1 MRKLPLLL
9 TTLLSLSFSLT
20 THAEE
25 KRYVSDELSTYTHAG
40 PGNKYRIAGTL
51 NAGDEVTLI
60 SINRDSNYAQ
70 VKDDKDRIVWLP
82 INQLSD
88 KPSLRTRLPEMEQ
101 EIKILTD
108 KLANID
114 NSWNQRTA
122 DMQQN
127 VSNSSDIIAGLKKE
141 NEHLKNKL
149 IVAEKKLDA
158 ANLQL
163 DDKQRNIIL
172 QWFMYGGGVAGAG
185 LILGLLLPHMVP
197 RRKRNDRWM
206 S

>member
-1 MRKLPLLL
+1 MRKLHLLL
-9 TTLLSLSFSLT
+9 TALFSLSFSLT
-20 THAEE
+20 AHAEE

-51 NAGDEVTLI
+51 NAGDAVTLI
-60 SINRDSNYAQ
+60 SINRESNYAQ
-70 VKDDKDRIVWLP
+70 VKDDKGRLVWLP
-82 INQLSD
+82 VNQLSD
-88 KPSLRTRLPEMEQ
+88 KPSLRTRLPEMAQ

-122 DMQQN
+122 DMQQK
-127 VSNSSDIIAGLKKE
+127 VANSDDVIAGLKKE
-141 NEHLKNKL
+141 NEHLKSKL

>member
-9 TTLLSLSFSLT
+9 TALLSLSFSLT

-40 PGNKYRIAGTL
+40 PGNQYRIAGTL
-51 NAGDEVTLI
+51 NAGDAVTLI
-60 SINRDSNYAQ
+60 SINRESNYAQ
-70 VKDDKDRIVWLP
+70 VKDDKGRLVWLP
-82 INQLSD
+82 VNQLSH
-88 KPSLRTRLPEMEQ
+88 KPSLRTRLPELEQ
-101 EIKILTD
+101 EVKTLTD

-114 NSWNQRTA
+114 NNWSQRTA
-122 DMQQN
+122 DMQLK
-127 VSNSSDIIAGLKKE
+127 VANSSNILAELKKE
-141 NEHLKNKL
+141 NEKLKNKL
-149 IVAEKKLDA
+149 TVAEKKLDA

-185 LILGLLLPHMVP
+185 LIFGLLLPHMLP

>member
-1 MRKLPLLL
+1 MRKLHLLL
-9 TTLLSLSFSLT
+9 TALIILSFSLT
-20 THAEE
+20 THAEG

-40 PGNKYRIAGTL
+40 PGNQYRIAGTL

-70 VKDDKDRIVWLP
+70 VKDDKGRLVWLP
-82 INQLSD
+82 VNQLSN
-88 KPSLRTRLPEMEQ
+88 KPSLRTRLPELEQ
-101 EIKILTD
+101 EVKTLTE

-114 NSWNQRTA
+114 NNWNQRTA
-122 DMQQN
+122 DMQLKA
-127 VSNSSDIIAGLKKE
+127 SNSSSIVAELKKE
-141 NEHLKNKL
+141 NERLKNKL
-149 IVAEKKLDA
+149 TVAEKKLDV

-185 LILGLLLPHMVP
+185 LIFGLLLPHMIP

>member
-9 TTLLSLSFSLT
+9 TALLSLSFSLT

-60 SINRDSNYAQ
+60 SINRDSNYAE
-70 VKDDKDRIVWLP
+70 VKDDKDRVVWLP
-82 INQLSD
+82 VNQLSD

-127 VSNSSDIIAGLKKE
+127 VSNSSDIIVGLKKE

>member
-1 MRKLPLLL
+1 MRKLHLLL
-9 TTLLSLSFSLT
+9 TALISLSFSLT
-20 THAEE
+20 TYAEG

-40 PGNKYRIAGTL
+40 PGNQYRIAGTL

-70 VKDDKDRIVWLP
+70 VKDDKGRLVWLP
-82 INQLSD
+82 VNQLSN
-88 KPSLRTRLPEMEQ
+88 KPSLRTRLPELEQ
-101 EIKILTD
+101 EVKTLTE

-114 NSWNQRTA
+114 NNWNQRTA
-122 DMQQN
+122 DMQLKAA
-127 VSNSSDIIAGLKKE
+127 NSSSIVAELKKE
-141 NEHLKNKL
+141 NERLKNKL
-149 IVAEKKLDA
+149 TVAEKKLDA

-185 LILGLLLPHMVP
+185 LIFGLLLPHMIP

>member
-1 MRKLPLLL
+1 MRKLHLLL
-9 TTLLSLSFSLT
+9 TALLSLSFSLT

-40 PGNKYRIAGTL
+40 PGNQYRIAGTL
-51 NAGDEVTLI
+51 NAGDAVTLI

-70 VKDDKDRIVWLP
+70 VKDDKGRVVWLP
-82 INQLSD
+82 VNQLSN
-88 KPSLRTRLPEMEQ
+88 KPSLRTRLPGLEQ
-101 EIKILTD
+101 EVKTLTD

-114 NSWNQRTA
+114 NNWNQRTA
-122 DMQQN
+122 DMQLK
-127 VSNSSDIIAGLKKE
+127 VANSSNIIAELKKE
-141 NEHLKNKL
+141 NEKLKNKL
-149 IVAEKKLDA
+149 TVAEKKLDA

-185 LILGLLLPHMVP
+185 LIFGLLLPHMLP

>member
-1 MRKLPLLL
+1 MRKLHLLL
-9 TTLLSLSFSLT
+9 TALISLSFSLT
-20 THAEE
+20 THAEG

-40 PGNKYRIAGTL
+40 PGNQYRIAGTL

-70 VKDDKDRIVWLP
+70 VKDDKGRLVWLP
-82 INQLSD
+82 VNQLSN
-88 KPSLRTRLPEMEQ
+88 KPSLRTRLPELEQ
-101 EIKILTD
+101 EVKTLTE

-114 NSWNQRTA
+114 NNWNQRTA
-122 DMQQN
+122 DMQLKAA
-127 VSNSSDIIAGLKKE
+127 NSSSIVAELKKE
-141 NEHLKNKL
+141 NERLKNKL
-149 IVAEKKLDA
+149 TVAEKKLDA

-185 LILGLLLPHMVP
+185 LIFGLLLPHMIP

>member
-9 TTLLSLSFSLT
+9 TALLSLSFSLT
-20 THAEE
+20 TQAEE

-40 PGNKYRIAGTL
+40 PGNKYRITGTL

-60 SINRDSNYAQ
+60 SVNRDSNYAQ
-70 VKDDKDRIVWLP
+70 VKDDKGRIVWLP
-82 INQLSD
+82 VNQLSD

-127 VSNSSDIIAGLKKE
+127 VSNSSDIIARLKKE

-206 S
+206 N

>member
-1 MRKLPLLL
+1 MRKLHLLL
-9 TTLLSLSFSLT
+9 TALLSLSFSLT
-20 THAEE
+20 TLAEE

-40 PGNKYRIAGTL
+40 PGNQYRIAGTL
-51 NAGDEVTLI
+51 NAGDAVTLI

-70 VKDDKDRIVWLP
+70 VKDDKGRLVWLP
-82 INQLSD
+82 VNQLSN
-88 KPSLRTRLPEMEQ
+88 KPSLRTRLPELEQ
-101 EIKILTD
+101 EVKTLTD

-114 NSWNQRTA
+114 NNWNQRTA
-122 DMQQN
+122 DMQLK
-127 VSNSSDIIAGLKKE
+127 VANSSNIIAELKKE
-141 NEHLKNKL
+141 NEKLKNKL
-149 IVAEKKLDA
+149 TVAEKKLDA

-185 LILGLLLPHMVP
+185 LIFGLLLPHMLP

>member
-1 MRKLPLLL
+1 MRKLPLFL
-9 TTLLSLSFSLT
+9 TALLSLSFSLT

-60 SINRDSNYAQ
+60 SINQDSNYAQ
-70 VKDDKDRIVWLP
+70 VKDDKGRVVWLP
-82 INQLSD
+82 VNQLSD

-127 VSNSSDIIAGLKKE
+127 VSNSGDIIAGLKKE

>member
-9 TTLLSLSFSLT
+9 TALLSLSFSLT

-40 PGNKYRIAGTL
+40 PGNQYRIAGTL
-51 NAGDEVTLI
+51 NAGDAVTLI
-60 SINRDSNYAQ
+60 SINRESNYAQ
-70 VKDDKDRIVWLP
+70 VKDDKGRLVWLP
-82 INQLSD
+82 VNQLSN
-88 KPSLRTRLPEMEQ
+88 KPSLRTRLPELEQ
-101 EIKILTD
+101 EVKTLTD

-114 NSWNQRTA
+114 NNWNQRTA
-122 DMQQN
+122 DMQLK
-127 VSNSSDIIAGLKKE
+127 VANSSNILAELKKE
-141 NEHLKNKL
+141 NEKLKNKL
-149 IVAEKKLDA
+149 TVAEKKLDA

-185 LILGLLLPHMVP
+185 LIFGLLLPHMLP

>member
-1 MRKLPLLL
+1 MRKLPLLF
-9 TTLLSLSFSLT
+9 TALLSLGFSLT

-51 NAGDEVTLI
+51 NAGDEVTLM

-70 VKDDKDRIVWLP
+70 VKDDKGRLVWLP
-82 INQLSD
+82 VNQLSN
-88 KPSLRTRLPEMEQ
+88 KPSLRIRLPEMEQ
-101 EIKILTD
+101 EIKLLTD

-114 NSWNQRTA
+114 SSWNQRTA
-122 DMQQN
+122 DMQQK
-127 VSNSSDIIAGLKKE
+127 VANSSDIITGLKKE
-141 NEHLKNKL
+141 NEQLKNKL
-149 IVAEKKLDA
+149 IVAEKKLDV

-185 LILGLLLPHMVP
+185 LILGLLLPHMLP

-206 S
+206 N

>member
-1 MRKLPLLL
+1 MRKLHLLL
-9 TTLLSLSFSLT
+9 TALMSLSFSLT
-20 THAEE
+20 TYAEG

-40 PGNKYRIAGTL
+40 PGNQYRIAGTL

-70 VKDDKDRIVWLP
+70 VKDDKGRLVWLP
-82 INQLSD
+82 VNQLSN
-88 KPSLRTRLPEMEQ
+88 KPSLRTRLPELEQ
-101 EIKILTD
+101 EVKTLTE

-114 NSWNQRTA
+114 NNWNQRTA
-122 DMQQN
+122 DMQLKAA
-127 VSNSSDIIAGLKKE
+127 NSSSIVAELKKE
-141 NEHLKNKL
+141 NERLKNKL
-149 IVAEKKLDA
+149 TVAEKKLDA

-185 LILGLLLPHMVP
+185 LIFGLLLPHMIP